1 MTLSRASR
9 RLAAAL
15 ATLVAGAA
23 MAQSSPYYI
32 GVAQSLA
39 YESNLYRVG
48 DGQEAQLAQAG
59 LSKSDTVS
67 GTSLV
72 AGVDQ
77 AIGRQRVYGSA
88 NLRANRYANNKTL
101 DNQSYGLNLALD
113 WATVG
118 RLSGTLSAAADQN
131 LAQFNNR
138 LAAGGVETKKNVVR
152 TNQVDAKLRLGV
164 VTKYTLEATLGHR
177 DRSYSAAEYDSSEY
191 RQTSGSLGLR
201 YRPSGALSLGAALR
215 ITEATY
221 PKFRP
226 VANGFEADRLERQ
239 DIDFTATW
247 QPSALSQFNLR
258 LSPTHTSYDRDTG
271 SDFSGVTGSATWG
284 WQPTGKLKL
293 TTGLSRDTG
302 QSSDAVNLGFFGSGV
317 TDYSRTTSALSV
329 KADYEF
335 SAKIAVNAGLSV
347 AHRALTTTL
356 SQQNTT
362 FSTVGGSDNTTVL
375 SLGARW
381 LPTRSIQLGCNA
393 SAENRSSSNTAL
405 SVALSGNAF
414 SCYGQFVLQ

>member
-1 MTLSRASR
+1 MTLYRASR

-15 ATLVAGAA
+15 TTLAAGAA
-23 MAQSSPYYI
+23 MAQSSPYYL
-32 GVAQSLA
+32 GVAQSLG

-48 DGQEAQLAQAG
+48 DGQTLPAG
-59 LSKSDTVS
+59 YSKSDTVS

-72 AGVDQ
+72 GGVDQ
-77 AIGRQRVYGSA
+77 TIGRQRVYGSA
-88 NLRANRYANNKTL
+88 NVRANRYANNKTL
-101 DNQSYGLNLALD
+101 DNESYGLNLALD

-138 LAAGGVETKKNVVR
+138 AAGGVETSKNVVR
-152 TNQVDAKLRLGV
+152 TNQVDARVRLGV
-164 VTKYTLEATLGHR
+164 VTKYTLEASLGHR
-177 DRSYSAAEYDSSEY
+177 NRSYSAPEYNSSEY

-201 YRPSGALSLGAALR
+201 YRPSGALSLGVALR

-221 PKFRP
+221 PKFNQTAP
-226 VANGFEADRLERQ
+226 GVFESDRLKRQ

-247 QPSALSQFNLR
+247 LPSAVSQFNLR

-284 WQPTGKLKL
+284 WQPTGKLRL

-317 TDYSRTTSALSV
+317 TDYSRTTSALSL
-329 KADYEF
+329 KADYEL
-335 SAKIAVNAGLSV
+335 SAKIALNAGISY
-347 AHRALTTTL
+347 AHRALA
-356 SQQNTT
+356 NT
-362 FSTVGGSDNTTVL
+362 SSLAGNPVGTVTGSDNTTVL

-381 LPTRSIQLGCNA
+381 LPTRSIQVGCNV
-393 SAENRSSSNTAL
+393 SAENRSSSNTNL
-405 SVALSGNAF
+405 SVGLSGNSF

>member
-1 MTLSRASR
+1 MTLLRASR
-9 RLAAAL
+9 GLAAAL
-15 ATLVAGAA
+15 TTLAAGAA

-32 GVAQSLA
+32 GVAQSLGH
-39 YESNLYRVG
+39 ESNLYRVG
-48 DGQEAQLAQAG
+48 DGQVLPAG
-59 LSKSDTVS
+59 YSKSDTVS

-72 AGVDQ
+72 GGVDQ
-77 AIGRQRVYGSA
+77 TISRQRVYGSA
-88 NLRANRYANNKTL
+88 NLRANRYANNKAL
-101 DNQSYGLNLALD
+101 DNESYGLNLALD

-138 LAAGGVETKKNVVR
+138 TATGGVETKKNEVR
-152 TNQVDAKLRLGV
+152 TNQVDARFRLGV
-164 VTKYTLEATLGHR
+164 VTKYTLEASLGFR
-177 DRSYSAAEYDSSEY
+177 DRSYSADEYASDEY

-215 ITEATY
+215 LTEATY
-221 PKFRP
+221 PRFRQIA
-226 VANGFEADRLERQ
+226 ANSYESDRLKRQ

-271 SDFSGVTGSATWG
+271 SDFSGGTGSASWG

-317 TDYSRTTSALSV
+317 TDYSRTTTALSV

-335 SAKIAVNAGLSV
+335 SAKIALNAGLTY
-347 AHRALTTTL
+347 ADRALRDSLQVNGGAPVVRT
-356 SQQNTT
+356 
-362 FSTVGGSDNTTVL
+362 GSDNTTIL

-381 LPTRSIQLGCNA
+381 LPTRSIQVGCNA
-393 SAENRSSSNTAL
+393 SAENRSSGNAAL
-405 SVALSGNAF
+405 SVGLSGSSF

>member
-1 MTLSRASR
+1 MTLYRASR

-15 ATLVAGAA
+15 TTLAAGAA
-23 MAQSSPYYI
+23 MAQSSPYYL
-32 GVAQSLA
+32 GVAQSLG

-48 DGQEAQLAQAG
+48 DGQTLPAG
-59 LSKSDTVS
+59 YSKSDTVS

-72 AGVDQ
+72 GGVDQ
-77 AIGRQRVYGSA
+77 TIGRQRVYGSA
-88 NLRANRYANNKTL
+88 NVRANRYANNKAL
-101 DNQSYGLNLALD
+101 DNESYGLNLALD

-138 LAAGGVETKKNVVR
+138 AAGGVETSKNVVR
-152 TNQVDAKLRLGV
+152 TNQVDARVRLGV
-164 VTKYTLEATLGHR
+164 VTKYTLEASLGHR
-177 DRSYSAAEYDSSEY
+177 NRSYSAPEYNSSEY

-201 YRPSGALSLGAALR
+201 YRPSGALSLGVALR

-221 PKFRP
+221 PKFNQP
-226 VANGFEADRLERQ
+226 TPNVFEADRLKRQ

-247 QPSALSQFNLR
+247 LPSAVSQFNLR

-284 WQPTGKLKL
+284 WQPTGKLRL

-317 TDYSRTTSALSV
+317 TDYSRTTSALSL
-329 KADYEF
+329 KADYEL
-335 SAKIAVNAGLSV
+335 SAKIALNAGISY
-347 AHRALTTTL
+347 AHRALA
-356 SQQNTT
+356 NTSSLAGNPIGSVT
-362 FSTVGGSDNTTVL
+362 GSDNTTVL

-381 LPTRSIQLGCNA
+381 LPTRSIQVGCNV
-393 SAENRSSSNTAL
+393 SAENRSSSNTNL
-405 SVALSGNAF
+405 SVGLSGNAF

>member
-1 MTLSRASR
+1 MTLYRASR

-15 ATLVAGAA
+15 TTLAAGAA
-23 MAQSSPYYI
+23 MAQSSPYYL
-32 GVAQSLA
+32 GVAQSLG

-48 DGQEAQLAQAG
+48 DDQTLPAG
-59 LSKSDTVS
+59 YSKSDTVS

-72 AGVDQ
+72 GGVDQ
-77 AIGRQRVYGSA
+77 TIGRQRVYGSA
-88 NLRANRYANNKTL
+88 NVRANRYANNKAL
-101 DNQSYGLNLALD
+101 DNESYGLNLALD

-138 LAAGGVETKKNVVR
+138 AAGGVETRKNVVR
-152 TNQVDAKLRLGV
+152 TNQVDARVRLGV
-164 VTKYTLEATLGHR
+164 VTKYTLEASLGHR
-177 DRSYSAAEYDSSEY
+177 NRSYSAPEYNSSEY

-201 YRPSGALSLGAALR
+201 YRPSGALSLGVALR

-221 PKFRP
+221 PKFNQP
-226 VANGFEADRLERQ
+226 TPNVFEADRLKRQ

-247 QPSALSQFNLR
+247 LPSAVSQFNLR

-284 WQPTGKLKL
+284 WQPTGKLRL

-317 TDYSRTTSALSV
+317 TDYSRTTSALSL
-329 KADYEF
+329 KADYEL
-335 SAKIAVNAGLSV
+335 SAKIALNAGISY
-347 AHRALTTTL
+347 AHRALA
-356 SQQNTT
+356 NT
-362 FSTVGGSDNTTVL
+362 SSLAGNPVGTVTGSDNTTVL

-381 LPTRSIQLGCNA
+381 LPTRSIQVGCNV
-393 SAENRSSSNTAL
+393 SAENRSSSNTNL
-405 SVALSGNAF
+405 SVGLSGNAF

>member
-15 ATLVAGAA
+15 TTLAAGAA
-23 MAQSSPYYI
+23 MAQSSPYYL
-32 GVAQSLA
+32 GVAQSLGH
-39 YESNLYRVG
+39 ESNLYRVG
-48 DGQEAQLAQAG
+48 DGQVLPAG
-59 LSKSDTVS
+59 FSKSDTVS

-72 AGVDQ
+72 GGVDQ
-77 AIGRQRVYGSA
+77 TIGRQRVYGSA

-101 DNQSYGLNLALD
+101 DNESYGLNLALD

-138 LAAGGVETKKNVVR
+138 AVGAGVETKKNVVR
-152 TNQVDAKLRLGV
+152 TNQVDAKVRLGV
-164 VTKYTLEATLGHR
+164 VTKYTLEASLGHR
-177 DRSYSAAEYDSSEY
+177 DRSYSAPEYDSAEY

-201 YRPSGALSLGAALR
+201 YRPSGALSLGVALR
-215 ITEATY
+215 ITEASY
-221 PKFRP
+221 PKFNQTAP
-226 VANGFEADRLERQ
+226 GVYESDRLKRQ

-247 QPSALSQFNLR
+247 LPSAVSQFNLR

-302 QSSDAVNLGFFGSGV
+302 QSSDAVNLGFFGTGV
-317 TDYSRTTSALSV
+317 TDYSRTTSALSL
-329 KADYEF
+329 KADYEL
-335 SAKIAVNAGLSV
+335 SAKIALNAGLSY
-347 AHRALTTTL
+347 AHRALTNTL
-356 SQQNTT
+356 SQG
-362 FSTVGGSDNTTVL
+362 STALDARTGSDNTTVL

-381 LPTRSIQLGCNA
+381 LPTRSLQVGCNA

-405 SVALSGNAF
+405 SVGLSGNSV

>member
-1 MTLSRASR
+1 MTLSRVSR

-15 ATLVAGAA
+15 ATLAAGAT
-23 MAQSSPYYI
+23 MAQSSPYYL
-32 GVAQSLA
+32 GVAQSLGH
-39 YESNLYRVG
+39 ESNLYRVG
-48 DGQEAQLAQAG
+48 DGQVLPAG
-59 LSKSDTVS
+59 FSKSDTVS

-72 AGVDQ
+72 GGIDQ
-77 AIGRQRVYGSA
+77 TISRQRVYGSA
-88 NLRANRYANNKTL
+88 NVRANRYANNKTL
-101 DNQSYGLNLALD
+101 DNESYGLNLALD

-138 LAAGGVETKKNVVR
+138 TAGGVETKKNVVR
-152 TNQVDAKLRLGV
+152 TNQVDAKVRLGV
-164 VTKYTLEATLGHR
+164 VTKYTLEASLGHR
-177 DRSYSAAEYDSSEY
+177 DRSYSASEYDSSEY

-201 YRPSGALSLGAALR
+201 YRPSSALSLGAALR
-215 ITEATY
+215 ISEARY
-221 PKFRP
+221 PKFNQTAP
-226 VANGFEADRLERQ
+226 GVFEADRLKRQ

-247 QPSALSQFNLR
+247 LPSAVSRFNLR

-317 TDYSRTTSALSV
+317 TDYSRTTSALSL
-329 KADYEF
+329 KADYEL
-335 SAKIAVNAGLSV
+335 SAKIALNAGLSH
-347 AHRALTTTL
+347 AHRALTNTSSLAGNTL
-356 SQQNTT
+356 GTDT
-362 FSTVGGSDNTTVL
+362 GSDNTTVL

-381 LPTRSIQLGCNA
+381 LPTRSIQVGCNA
-393 SAENRSSSNTAL
+393 SAENRSSSNANL
-405 SVALSGNAF
+405 SVSLSGNSV
-414 SCYGQFVLQ
+414 SCYGQIVLQ

>member
-15 ATLVAGAA
+15 TTLAAGAA
-23 MAQSSPYYI
+23 MAQSSPYYL
-32 GVAQSLA
+32 GVAQSLGH
-39 YESNLYRVG
+39 ESNLYRVG
-48 DGQEAQLAQAG
+48 DGQVLPAG
-59 LSKSDTVS
+59 FSKSDTVS

-72 AGVDQ
+72 GGVDQ
-77 AIGRQRVYGSA
+77 TIGRQRIYGSA

-101 DNQSYGLNLALD
+101 DNESYGLNLALD

-138 LAAGGVETKKNVVR
+138 AVGAGVETKKNVVR
-152 TNQVDAKLRLGV
+152 TNQVDAKVRLGV
-164 VTKYTLEATLGHR
+164 VTKYTLEASLGHR
-177 DRSYSAAEYDSSEY
+177 DRSYSAPEYDSAEY

-201 YRPSGALSLGAALR
+201 YRPSGALSLGVALR
-215 ITEATY
+215 ITEASY
-221 PKFRP
+221 PKFNQTAP
-226 VANGFEADRLERQ
+226 GVYESDRLKRQ

-247 QPSALSQFNLR
+247 LPSAVSQFNLR

-302 QSSDAVNLGFFGSGV
+302 QSSDAVNLGFFGTGV
-317 TDYSRTTSALSV
+317 TDYSRTTSALSL
-329 KADYEF
+329 KADYEL
-335 SAKIAVNAGLSV
+335 SAKIALNAGLSY
-347 AHRALTTTL
+347 AHRALTNTL
-356 SQQNTT
+356 SQG
-362 FSTVGGSDNTTVL
+362 STALDARTGSDNTTVL

-381 LPTRSIQLGCNA
+381 LPTRSLQVGCNA
-393 SAENRSSSNTAL
+393 SAENRSSSNPAL
-405 SVALSGNAF
+405 SVGLSGNSV

>member
-1 MTLSRASR
+1 MTLYRASR

-15 ATLVAGAA
+15 TTLAAGAA
-23 MAQSSPYYI
+23 MAQSSPYYL
-32 GVAQSLA
+32 GVAQSLG

-48 DGQEAQLAQAG
+48 DDQTLPAG
-59 LSKSDTVS
+59 YSKSDTVS

-72 AGVDQ
+72 GGVDQ
-77 AIGRQRVYGSA
+77 TIGRQRVYGSA
-88 NLRANRYANNKTL
+88 NVRANRYANNKAL
-101 DNQSYGLNLALD
+101 DNESYGLNLALD

-138 LAAGGVETKKNVVR
+138 AAGGVETRKNVVR
-152 TNQVDAKLRLGV
+152 TNQVDARVRLGV
-164 VTKYTLEATLGHR
+164 VTKYTLEASLGHR
-177 DRSYSAAEYDSSEY
+177 NRSYSAPEYNSSEY

-201 YRPSGALSLGAALR
+201 YRPSGALSLGVALR

-221 PKFRP
+221 PKFNQP
-226 VANGFEADRLERQ
+226 TPNVFEADRLKRQ

-247 QPSALSQFNLR
+247 LPSAVSQFNLR

-284 WQPTGKLKL
+284 WQPTGKLRL

-317 TDYSRTTSALSV
+317 TDYSRTTSALSL
-329 KADYEF
+329 KADYEL
-335 SAKIAVNAGLSV
+335 SAKIALNAGISY
-347 AHRALTTTL
+347 AHRALA
-356 SQQNTT
+356 NTSSLAGNPIGSVT
-362 FSTVGGSDNTTVL
+362 GSDNTTVL

-381 LPTRSIQLGCNA
+381 LPTRSIQVGCNV
-393 SAENRSSSNTAL
+393 SAENRSSSNTNL
-405 SVALSGNAF
+405 SVGLSGNAF

>member
-1 MTLSRASR
+1 MTLSRVSR

-15 ATLVAGAA
+15 TTLAAGAA

-32 GVAQSLA
+32 GVAQSLG

-48 DGQEAQLAQAG
+48 EGQEEALARAG

-72 AGVDQ
+72 GGVDQ
-77 AIGRQRVYGSA
+77 TIGRQRVYGSA

-101 DNQSYGLNLALD
+101 DNESYGLNLALD

-138 LAAGGVETKKNVVR
+138 SAAGGVETKKNVVR
-152 TNQVDAKLRLGV
+152 TNQVDAKVRLGV
-164 VTKYTLEATLGHR
+164 VTKYTLEASLGHR
-177 DRSYSAAEYDSSEY
+177 DRSYSAPEYDSSEY

-215 ITEATY
+215 ITDATY
-221 PKFRP
+221 PNFKP
-226 VANGFEADRLERQ
+226 QADRLKRQ

-247 QPSALSQFNLR
+247 LPSAVSQFNLR
-258 LSPTHTSYDRDTG
+258 LSPTHTSYDRDTD

-284 WQPTGKLKL
+284 WQPTGKLRL

-302 QSSDAVNLGFFGSGV
+302 QSSDAVNLGFFGTGV
-317 TDYSRTTSALSV
+317 TDYSRTTTALSL
-329 KADYEF
+329 KADYEL
-335 SAKIAVNAGLSV
+335 SAKIALNAGLSY
-347 AHRALTTTL
+347 AHRALTNTL
-356 SQQNTT
+356 SQGSNSVTT
-362 FSTVGGSDNTTVL
+362 GSGSDKTTVL

-381 LPTRSIQLGCNA
+381 LPTRSIQVGCNA
-393 SAENRSSSNTAL
+393 SAENRSSNTNL
-405 SVALSGNAF
+405 SVSLSGSSF

>member
-1 MTLSRASR
+1 MTLYRASR

-15 ATLVAGAA
+15 TTLAAGAA
-23 MAQSSPYYI
+23 MAQSSPYYL
-32 GVAQSLA
+32 GVAQSLG

-48 DGQEAQLAQAG
+48 DDQTLPAG
-59 LSKSDTVS
+59 YSKSDTVS

-72 AGVDQ
+72 GGVDQ
-77 AIGRQRVYGSA
+77 TIGRQRVYGSA
-88 NLRANRYANNKTL
+88 NVRANRYANNKTL
-101 DNQSYGLNLALD
+101 DNESYGLNLALD

-138 LAAGGVETKKNVVR
+138 AAGGVKTRKNVVR
-152 TNQVDAKLRLGV
+152 TNQVDARVRLGV
-164 VTKYTLEATLGHR
+164 VTKYTLEASLGHR
-177 DRSYSAAEYDSSEY
+177 NRSYSAPEYNSSEY

-201 YRPSGALSLGAALR
+201 YRPSGALSLGVALR

-221 PKFRP
+221 PKFNQP
-226 VANGFEADRLERQ
+226 TPNVFEADRLKRQ

-247 QPSALSQFNLR
+247 LPSAVSQFNLR

-302 QSSDAVNLGFFGSGV
+302 QSSDAVNLGFFGGRI
-317 TDYSRTTSALSV
+317 TDYSRTTSALSL
-329 KADYEF
+329 KADYEL
-335 SAKIAVNAGLSV
+335 SAKIALNAGISY
-347 AHRALTTTL
+347 AHRALA
-356 SQQNTT
+356 NTSSLAGNPIGSVT
-362 FSTVGGSDNTTVL
+362 GSDNTTVL

-381 LPTRSIQLGCNA
+381 LPTRSIQVGCNV
-393 SAENRSSSNTAL
+393 SAENRSSSNTNL
-405 SVALSGNAF
+405 SVGLSGNSF

>member
-1 MTLSRASR
+1 MTLYRASR

-15 ATLVAGAA
+15 TTLAAGAA
-23 MAQSSPYYI
+23 MAQSSPYYL
-32 GVAQSLA
+32 GVAQSLG

-48 DGQEAQLAQAG
+48 DDQTLPAG
-59 LSKSDTVS
+59 YSKSDTVS

-72 AGVDQ
+72 GGVDQ
-77 AIGRQRVYGSA
+77 TIGRQRVYGSA
-88 NLRANRYANNKTL
+88 NVRANRYANNKAL
-101 DNQSYGLNLALD
+101 DNESYGLNLALD

-138 LAAGGVETKKNVVR
+138 AAGGVETSKNVVR
-152 TNQVDAKLRLGV
+152 TNQVDARVRLGV
-164 VTKYTLEATLGHR
+164 VTKYTLEASLGHR
-177 DRSYSAAEYDSSEY
+177 NRSYSAPEYNSSEY

-201 YRPSGALSLGAALR
+201 YRPSGALSLGVALR

-221 PKFRP
+221 PKFNQP
-226 VANGFEADRLERQ
+226 TPNVFEADRLKRQ

-247 QPSALSQFNLR
+247 LPSAVSQFNLR

-317 TDYSRTTSALSV
+317 TDYSRTTSALSL
-329 KADYEF
+329 KADYEL
-335 SAKIAVNAGLSV
+335 SAKIALNAGISY
-347 AHRALTTTL
+347 AHRALA
-356 SQQNTT
+356 NTSSLAGNPIGSVT
-362 FSTVGGSDNTTVL
+362 GSDNTTVL

-381 LPTRSIQLGCNA
+381 LPTRSIQVGCNV
-393 SAENRSSSNTAL
+393 SAENRSSSNTNL
-405 SVALSGNAF
+405 SVGLSGNSF

>member
-1 MTLSRASR
+1 MTLYRASR

-15 ATLVAGAA
+15 TTLAAGAA
-23 MAQSSPYYI
+23 MAQSSPYYL
-32 GVAQSLA
+32 GVAQSLG

-48 DGQEAQLAQAG
+48 DDQTLPAG
-59 LSKSDTVS
+59 YSKSDTVS

-72 AGVDQ
+72 GGVDQ
-77 AIGRQRVYGSA
+77 TIGRQRVYGSA
-88 NLRANRYANNKTL
+88 NVRANRYANNKTL
-101 DNQSYGLNLALD
+101 DNESYGLNLALD

-138 LAAGGVETKKNVVR
+138 AATPVETKKNVVR
-152 TNQVDAKLRLGV
+152 TNQVDAKVRLGV
-164 VTKYTLEATLGHR
+164 VTKYTLEASLGHR
-177 DRSYSAAEYDSSEY
+177 NRSYSAPEYNSSEY

-201 YRPSGALSLGAALR
+201 YRPSGALSLGVALR

-221 PKFRP
+221 PKFNQP
-226 VANGFEADRLERQ
+226 TPNVFEADRLKRQ

-247 QPSALSQFNLR
+247 LPSAVSQFNLR

-317 TDYSRTTSALSV
+317 TDYSRTTSALSL
-329 KADYEF
+329 KADYEL
-335 SAKIAVNAGLSV
+335 SAKIALNAGISY
-347 AHRALTTTL
+347 AHRALA
-356 SQQNTT
+356 NTSSLAGNPIGSVT
-362 FSTVGGSDNTTVL
+362 GSDNTTVL

-381 LPTRSIQLGCNA
+381 LPTRSIQVGCNV
-393 SAENRSSSNTAL
+393 SAENRSSSNTNL
-405 SVALSGNAF
+405 SVGLSGNSF

>member
-1 MTLSRASR
+1 MTLYRASR

-15 ATLVAGAA
+15 TTLAAGAA
-23 MAQSSPYYI
+23 MAQSSPYYL
-32 GVAQSLA
+32 GVAQSLG

-48 DGQEAQLAQAG
+48 DDQTLPAG
-59 LSKSDTVS
+59 YSKSDTVS

-72 AGVDQ
+72 GGVDQ
-77 AIGRQRVYGSA
+77 TIGRQRVYGSA
-88 NLRANRYANNKTL
+88 NVRANRYANNKAL
-101 DNQSYGLNLALD
+101 DNESYGLNLALD

-138 LAAGGVETKKNVVR
+138 AAGGVETRKNVVR
-152 TNQVDAKLRLGV
+152 TNQVDARVRLGV
-164 VTKYTLEATLGHR
+164 VTKYTLEASLGHR
-177 DRSYSAAEYDSSEY
+177 NRSYSAPEYNSSEY

-201 YRPSGALSLGAALR
+201 YRPSGALSLGVVLR

-221 PKFRP
+221 PKFNQTAP
-226 VANGFEADRLERQ
+226 GVFESDRLKRQ

-247 QPSALSQFNLR
+247 LPSAVSQFNLR

-271 SDFSGVTGSATWG
+271 SDFSGVSGSATWG
-284 WQPTGKLKL
+284 WQPTGKLSL
-293 TTGLSRDTG
+293 TPGLSRDTG

-317 TDYSRTTSALSV
+317 TDYSRTTSALSL
-329 KADYEF
+329 KADYEL
-335 SAKIAVNAGLSV
+335 SAKIALNAGISY
-347 AHRALTTTL
+347 AHRALA
-356 SQQNTT
+356 NT
-362 FSTVGGSDNTTVL
+362 SSLAGNPVGTVTGSDNTTVL

-381 LPTRSIQLGCNA
+381 LPTRSIQVGCNV
-393 SAENRSSSNTAL
+393 SAENRSSSNTNL
-405 SVALSGNAF
+405 SVGLSGNAF

>member
-15 ATLVAGAA
+15 TTLAAGAA
-23 MAQSSPYYI
+23 MAQSSPYYL
-32 GVAQSLA
+32 GVAQSLG

-48 DGQEAQLAQAG
+48 DGQVLPAG
-59 LSKSDTVS
+59 FSKSDTVS

-72 AGVDQ
+72 GGVDQ
-77 AIGRQRVYGSA
+77 TIGRQRVYGSA

-101 DNQSYGLNLALD
+101 DNESYGLNLALD

-138 LAAGGVETKKNVVR
+138 AVGAGVETKKNVVR
-152 TNQVDAKLRLGV
+152 TNQVDAKVRLGV
-164 VTKYTLEATLGHR
+164 VTKYTLEASLGHR
-177 DRSYSAAEYDSSEY
+177 DRGYSAPEYDSAEY

-201 YRPSGALSLGAALR
+201 YRPSGALSLGVALR
-215 ITEATY
+215 ITEASY
-221 PKFRP
+221 PKFNQTAP
-226 VANGFEADRLERQ
+226 GVYESDRLKRQ

-247 QPSALSQFNLR
+247 LPSAVSQFNLR

-302 QSSDAVNLGFFGSGV
+302 QSSDAVNLGFFGTGV
-317 TDYSRTTSALSV
+317 TDYSRTTSALSL
-329 KADYEF
+329 KADYEL
-335 SAKIAVNAGLSV
+335 SAKIALNAGLSY
-347 AHRALTTTL
+347 AHRALTNTL
-356 SQQNTT
+356 SQG
-362 FSTVGGSDNTTVL
+362 STALDARTGSDNTTVL

-381 LPTRSIQLGCNA
+381 LPTRSLQVGCNA
-393 SAENRSSSNTAL
+393 SAENRSSSNPAL
-405 SVALSGNAF
+405 SVGLSGNSV

>member
-1 MTLSRASR
+1 MTLYRASR

-15 ATLVAGAA
+15 TTLAAGAA
-23 MAQSSPYYI
+23 MAQSSPYYL
-32 GVAQSLA
+32 GVAQSLG

-48 DGQEAQLAQAG
+48 DDQTLPAG
-59 LSKSDTVS
+59 YSKSDTVS

-72 AGVDQ
+72 GGVDQ
-77 AIGRQRVYGSA
+77 TIGRQRVYGSA
-88 NLRANRYANNKTL
+88 NVRANRYANNKAL
-101 DNQSYGLNLALD
+101 DNESYGLNLALD

-138 LAAGGVETKKNVVR
+138 AAGGVETRKNVVR
-152 TNQVDAKLRLGV
+152 TNQVDARVRLGV
-164 VTKYTLEATLGHR
+164 VTKYTLEASLGHR
-177 DRSYSAAEYDSSEY
+177 NRSYSAPEYNSSEY

-201 YRPSGALSLGAALR
+201 YRPSGALSLGVALR

-221 PKFRP
+221 PKFNQTAP
-226 VANGFEADRLERQ
+226 GVFESDRLKRQ

-247 QPSALSQFNLR
+247 LPSAVSQFNLR

-284 WQPTGKLKL
+284 WQPTGKLRL

-317 TDYSRTTSALSV
+317 TDYSRTTSALSL
-329 KADYEF
+329 KADYEL
-335 SAKIAVNAGLSV
+335 SAKIALNAGISY
-347 AHRALTTTL
+347 AHRALA
-356 SQQNTT
+356 NT
-362 FSTVGGSDNTTVL
+362 SSLAGNPVGTVTGSDNTTVL

-381 LPTRSIQLGCNA
+381 LPTRSIQVGCNV
-393 SAENRSSSNTAL
+393 SAENRSSSNTNL
-405 SVALSGNAF
+405 SVGLSGNAF